1 MDASLS
7 SCRIAFLH
15 NSVSFHVIGSRPALK
30 ISVEIAFAPRA
41 LSEDR
46 CRIVFFVS
54 VAVGISSS
62 RTSLSFCGS
71 LLISSSLTAVGRL
84 RKLLIRSVNLSK
96 IASLSVKSVL
106 PSLHYSHAPKLFRS

>member
-1 MDASLS
+1 MTHEDSLYVCLDGLSIRDASLS

-15 NSVSFHVIGSRPALK
+15 NSVSFHVISSRSALK
-30 ISVEIAFAPRA
+30 ISVEIAFVPGA

-54 VAVGISSS
+54 VAVGNSSS
-62 RTSLSFCGS
+62 RTLLSFCDS

-84 RKLLIRSVNLSK
+84 RTLLM
-96 IASLSVKSVL
+96 
-106 PSLHYSHAPKLFRS
+106 